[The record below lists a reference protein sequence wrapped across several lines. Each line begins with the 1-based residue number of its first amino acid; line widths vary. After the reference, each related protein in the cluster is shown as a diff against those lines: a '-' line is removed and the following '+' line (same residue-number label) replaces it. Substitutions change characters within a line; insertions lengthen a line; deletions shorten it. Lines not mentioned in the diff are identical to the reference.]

1 MAEEHPR
8 SGSDVT
14 EQQSPEIEAPTQGAP
29 LDAPASPEQAE
40 RAEHLPARSFHEVL
54 ADELHAVQTSRGLR
68 GQPQVEIDEEL
79 SPIQAAHEAHLMGV
93 SFSGGGIRSATF
105 NLGVLQALA
114 RLGVLPR
121 LDYLS
126 VNSGG
131 GYIGGWFGAWVR
143 RQGLEKVAAELTGDA
158 CRSEEDGSVQA
169 SPEPPTPKEP
179 AGFGREQPGAA
190 REGQDVEAPPVRFL
204 RRFSN
209 YLTPKVG
216 AFSADT
222 WTMVATYL
230 RNLLLNQT
238 ILVLA
243 LGAILLSPR
252 LLLLLSKFFR
262 GFIPDQGPPSTLLYS
277 LLGVA
282 VVFLAIG
289 LGAILANLA
298 RMGTVKKQEE
308 RAQEDSGRR
317 LDDAPFYARQ
327 SGVQLLVVVP
337 LFAAAWLAAQWLWF
351 AKAGA
356 LADYTVYGSQQP
368 APSDPGLSL
377 GLWLGRHWGVWD
389 RVMSHFNGGT
399 GRTLSMAG
407 EILTWATLA
416 ATLYLLAWLVAA
428 LVLTVVGQLRGAS
441 ARNGEGQSKRMWI
454 AVVVASPFAG
464 AVGGALIWVLTLIS
478 HKLEGLFE
486 AADYAQPWHLLHVN
500 VWKAPAIVLVF
511 VLTAFF
517 HTGLMGRAFPERL
530 RQWWS
535 RLGAWMLIYGLT
547 WFGLFGIAIYGP
559 ILLVVLGSLVVGA
572 LSAGWLGST
581 VTGVLVGR
589 SVEEDEEGGMAA
601 GAEAGLGH
609 KLRRIVVAVAPQV
622 FILGLLAL
630 VALGLHGILSPP
642 IGTSETPG
650 APGLRPECGFF
661 WPPDAVVADNVRE
674 VVDCH
679 SERLYEGTTP
689 GATTI
694 LLLVLALASIGLSA
708 RVDVNEFSM
717 HLFYRNRL
725 IRAYL
730 GASNPHR
737 RPQPFT
743 GFDPEDDVALG
754 DLSPFKG
761 YDGPYPIH
769 NATLNLVAGKE
780 LAWQERK
787 GTAWAFTP
795 LASGFDVYGGRRT
808 KRLDRDGYRPTS
820 GYLQTD
826 RGLTVGTA
834 MGISG
839 AAASPNMGAA
849 STPAMAFLLTL
860 FNVRLGWWLGNP
872 RHRKAW
878 PEMGP
883 RIGLFSLVAELFG
896 HTDETSRYVYLS
908 DGGHFENL
916 ALYELI
922 RRRCRFILAT
932 DAGADPDLAFADLGN
947 AVRKCCTDFGI
958 EIDIDPAQIRRDPGT
973 GLSRWHCAVG
983 TIRYDKVDP
992 GAAPGILV
1000 YLKASLTGD
1009 EPMDSQ
1015 AYATDHPEFPHQS
1028 TADQWFSES
1037 QFESYRKLGEHVTRR
1052 VLEAAADSPG
1062 GISREALFVRLSE
1075 AWFRPNGTPEGVFSR
1090 LSSTLDEMMER
1101 LRTDQALGFL
1111 VPQIYPEW
1119 PVLSANV
1126 PDAPSARMWLPETY
1140 EELVAG
1146 FFFCRALLQLMEDC
1160 YLDLALDTELDHP
1173 DNRGWLN
1180 LFKHWSW
1187 AGMVRATWAVTA
1199 SSFGARFQIFCQR
1212 RLDLTVGAV
1221 RVRSHALP
1229 DGAGAGLDELLESL
1243 SADGRLNFLER
1254 DLVHEFAERNP
1265 GTDRLLILRL
1275 AVREPVAGPEE
1286 ADAAELE
1293 LTFGFA
1299 LAAGK
1304 DLVYLRVQDHLR
1316 KMGLARRALRQM
1328 VHARVVDRVLPVRK
1342 ADLPAWSQNTPGEA
1356 AIHALRHLFR
1366 SVRFE
1371 QEERDLLA

>member
-1 MAEEHPR
+1 MAEEQPR
-8 SGSDVT
+8 NGSERTDEETPEATERPRPEPGRGSD
-14 EQQSPEIEAPTQGAP
+14 
-29 LDAPASPEQAE
+29 E
-40 RAEHLPARSFHEVL
+40 RSAPARSFDEVL
-54 ADELHAVQTSRGLR
+54 ADELRAVQASRRLR
-68 GQPQVEIDEEL
+68 GQPQVEIDDQV
-79 SPIQAAHEAHLMGV
+79 SPVQAAHQAHLMGL

-121 LDYLS
+121 ADYLS

-143 RQGLEKVAAELTGDA
+143 RQGLERVAAELAGDA
-158 CRSEEDGSVQA
+158 CRSEDDDAGQA
-169 SPEPPTPKEP
+169 SDGAPTPMEP
-179 AGFGREQPGAA
+179 VGPGREQPGTA
-190 REGQDVEAPPVRFL
+190 RAGQDVEAPPVRFL

-243 LGAILLSPR
+243 LGAILLTPR

-262 GFIPDQGPPSTLLYS
+262 HFVPEQGPPSTLLYS
-277 LLGVA
+277 LLGIA
-282 VVFLAIG
+282 TVFLAIG

-298 RMGTVKKQEE
+298 RMGTVKKTEE
-308 RAQEDSGRR
+308 RAEEVSGRR

-327 SGVQLLVVVP
+327 AGVQLLVVVP

-356 LADYTVYGSQQP
+356 LADYARYGGAQA

-377 GLWLGRHWGVWD
+377 GLWLARLWSPWA
-389 RVMSHFNGGT
+389 RVMSHFDGGT
-399 GRTLSMAG
+399 DRTLGMAG

-416 ATLYLLAWLVAA
+416 ATLYLVCWLVAA
-428 LVLTVVGQLRGAS
+428 LVLTVVGRLRGGA
-441 ARNGEGQSKRMWI
+441 ARNGGEQSKRMWI

-478 HKLEGLFE
+478 RGLEGLFE
-486 AADYAQPWHLLHVN
+486 APDYAQPWHLLHVN
-500 VWKAPAIVLVF
+500 VWKAPAIIFVF
-511 VLTAFF
+511 VLTAFV

-547 WFGLFGIAIYGP
+547 WLGLFTIAIYGP

-589 SVEEDEEGGMAA
+589 SIEEDEEDGMAA
-601 GAEAGLGH
+601 GAEVGLSH
-609 KLRRIVVAVAPQV
+609 KLRRLVVAVAPQL

-630 VALGLHGILSPP
+630 VALGLHGILSPSV
-642 IGTSETPG
+642 GTSETPG
-650 APGLRPECGFF
+650 AKGLRPECGFF

-679 SERLYEGTTP
+679 SERMFEGTTP
-689 GATTI
+689 SATTI
-694 LLLVLALASIGLSA
+694 LLLVLTLASIGLSA

-743 GFDPEDDVALG
+743 GFDPEDDVALA
-754 DLSPFKG
+754 DLSPFEG

-795 LASGFDVYGGRRT
+795 LASGFDVYGGRQT
-808 KRLDRDGYRPTS
+808 ERLDRDGYRPTS

-922 RRRCRFILAT
+922 RRRCRFIVAT

-947 AVRKCCTDFGI
+947 AVRKCCTDFGV
-958 EIDIDPAQIRRDPGT
+958 EIDVDPAQIRRDAGT

-983 TIRYDKVDP
+983 RIRYDKLDP

-1015 AYATDHPEFPHQS
+1015 AYATEHPDFPHQS

-1037 QFESYRKLGEHVTRR
+1037 QFESYRKLGEHIGRR
-1052 VLEAAADSPG
+1052 VLEAAADEPG
-1062 GISREALFVRLSE
+1062 GISRETLFVRLSE
-1075 AWFRPNGTPEGVFSR
+1075 VWFRPSGTPEGVFSR

-1101 LRTDQALGFL
+1101 LRTDKSLGFL

-1126 PDAPSARMWLPETY
+1126 PDAPSARMWLPESY

-1199 SSFGARFQIFCQR
+1199 SSFGARFQVFCRR
-1212 RLDLTVGAV
+1212 RLDLNVGTV
-1221 RVRSHALP
+1221 RVQDHPLPEGGGEAL
-1229 DGAGAGLDELLESL
+1229 DALLESL
-1243 SADGRLNFLER
+1243 NADGRLNFLER
-1254 DLVHEFAERNP
+1254 DLVRELVERNP
-1265 GTDRLLILRL
+1265 ATDRLLILRL
-1275 AVREPVAGPEE
+1275 GVREPVVALGEK
-1286 ADAAELE
+1286 DAAEIE
-1293 LTFGFA
+1293 LTVGFA
-1299 LAAGK
+1299 LVAGRG
-1304 DLVYLRVQDHLR
+1304 LTYLRIQDHLR

-1328 VHARVVDRVLPVRK
+1328 ICDQTVDRATPVPRRALPE
-1342 ADLPAWSQNTPGEA
+1342 WSQNTPGEA
-1356 AIHALRHLFR
+1356 RVDGLLHLYR

-1371 QEERDLLA
+1371 KEEKDLLA

>member
-1 MAEEHPR
+1 MADEH
-8 SGSDVT
+8 SLKGSEST
-14 EQQSPEIEAPTQGAP
+14 AQESPEGTGRPEEAP
-29 LDAPASPEQAE
+29 PEQPTPARTKETAE
-40 RAEHLPARSFHEVL
+40 SAAARSFDQVL
-54 ADELHAVQTSRGLR
+54 ADELHAVQESRRLR
-68 GQPQVEIDEEL
+68 SQPHVEIDEDA
-79 SPIQAAHEAHLMGV
+79 SPIQAAHEAHLMGL

-114 RLGVLPR
+114 RLGMLPR
-121 LDYLS
+121 ADYLS

-143 RQGLEKVAAELTGDA
+143 RQGLGQVVAELTGDA
-158 CRSEEDGSVQA
+158 CRTDEDAPAAQERA
-169 SPEPPTPKEP
+169 EAKEP
-179 AGFGREQPGAA
+179 AGPGREQPGTA
-190 REGQDVEAPPVRFL
+190 REGQAVEAPPIRFL

-230 RNLLLNQT
+230 RNLLLNQA
-238 ILVLA
+238 ILVFA
-243 LGAILLSPR
+243 LGAILLAPR
-252 LLLLLSKFFR
+252 LLLLLSKAFGRFAR
-262 GFIPDQGPPSTLLYS
+262 ERPEHLPTLLYS
-277 LLGVA
+277 LLGAA

-298 RMGTVKKQEE
+298 KMGTVKPGAE
-308 RAQEDSGRR
+308 RESETSGRR
-317 LDDAPFYARQ
+317 LDDAPFYTRQ
-327 SGVQLLVVVP
+327 AGVQLLVVVP

-356 LADYTVYGSQQP
+356 LAHGQG
-368 APSDPGLSL
+368 GLSL
-377 GLWLGRHWGVWD
+377 GTWLAARWGVWA
-389 RVMSHFNGGT
+389 RVMSHFE
-399 GRTLSMAG
+399 SEAG

-416 ATLYLLAWLVAA
+416 AFLYLLCWLVAA
-428 LVLTVVGQLRGAS
+428 LVLTVVGRVRGGS
-441 ARNGEGQSKRMWI
+441 GDGEAVRSKRMWI

-464 AVGGALIWVLTLIS
+464 AVGGTLLWVLTLIS
-478 HKLEGLFE
+478 RGLEQLFE
-486 AADYAQPWHLLHVN
+486 KADYAQPWHLLHVN
-500 VWKAPAIVLVF
+500 VWKAPAIIFVF
-511 VLTAFF
+511 VLTAFV

-535 RLGAWMLIYGLT
+535 RLGAWMLIYGVT
-547 WFGLFGIAIYGP
+547 WLGLFGIAIYGP

-581 VTGVLVGR
+581 VSGVLVGR
-589 SVEEDEEGGMAA
+589 SADQGEEGRSG
-601 GAEAGLGH
+601 GAEERGKRGT
-609 KLRRIVVAVAPQV
+609 LRQLVVAVAPQV
-622 FILGLLAL
+622 FIIGLLAL

-642 IGTSETPG
+642 LGTSEVPG
-650 APGLRPECGFF
+650 APGLRPECSFF
-661 WPPDAVVADNVRE
+661 WPPDAIVADNVSE
-674 VVDCH
+674 VIDCH
-679 SERLYEGTTP
+679 SERMFEGTTP
-689 GATTI
+689 SATTI
-694 LLLVLALASIGLSA
+694 LLLVLAVASIGLSA

-743 GFDPEDDVALG
+743 GFDPEDDVALA
-754 DLSPFKG
+754 DLSPFEG

-808 KRLDRDGYRPTS
+808 QRLDPDGYRPTS
-820 GYLQTD
+820 GYLETD

-839 AAASPNMGAA
+839 AAASPNMGAGT
-849 STPAMAFLLTL
+849 TPAMSFLLTL

-872 RHRKAW
+872 RHRRAW

-883 RIGLFSLVAELFG
+883 RVGLFSLVAELFG
-896 HTDETSRYVYLS
+896 QTDETSRYVYLS

-922 RRRCRFILAT
+922 RRRCRFIFAT
-932 DAGADPDLAFADLGN
+932 DAGADPDLAFSDLGN

-958 EIDIDPAQIRRDPGT
+958 EIDIDPDEIRRDPGT

-983 TIRYDKVDP
+983 RIRYDKVDP

-1015 AYATDHPEFPHQS
+1015 AYAAKNPEFPHQS

-1037 QFESYRKLGEHVTRR
+1037 QFESYRKLGEHVARR
-1052 VLEAAADSPG
+1052 VLEAADDAPG

-1075 AWFRPNGTPEGVFSR
+1075 VWFRPSGTPEGVFSR
-1090 LSSTLDEMMER
+1090 LSSTLDQMMER

-1126 PDAPSARMWLPETY
+1126 PDAPSPRMWLPETY

-1199 SSFGARFQIFCQR
+1199 SSFGARFQIFCRR

-1221 RVRSHALP
+1221 RIQGHDLP
-1229 DGAGAGLDELLESL
+1229 AGDGARLDELVESL
-1243 SADGRLNFLER
+1243 GADGRLNFLEC
-1254 DLVHEFAERNP
+1254 DLVRSFVERNP
-1265 GTDRLLILRL
+1265 ATDRLLILRL
-1275 AVREPVAGPEE
+1275 AVREPVVELGEE
-1286 ADAAELE
+1286 GAAELE
-1293 LTFGFA
+1293 LTVGFA
-1299 LAAGK
+1299 LVAGR
-1304 DLVYLRVQDHLR
+1304 DLVYLRIQDHLR
-1316 KMGLARRALRQM
+1316 KMGLARRALRQI
-1328 VHARVVDRVLPVRK
+1328 VHDGTIDRVEPVRK
-1342 ADLPAWSQNTPGEA
+1342 EALPDWSQTTPGESRVDT
-1356 AIHALRHLFR
+1356 LVHLYR

-1371 QEERDLLA
+1371 QEEKDLLA